1 MTTTDSQITIN
12 DQTVSAAGNL
22 FQLDAL
28 VQGYGEILEQA
39 KRQLEAFEP
48 TDEQFSKIARSIS
61 QTIDYNQLGYVV
73 ASSIVDEDAHPGTR
87 GYTDRLVYRIEER
100 IDERRIRGLI
110 REELDSVVNSRFEAL
125 KDSVTRQIANIL
137 DEDRRTANQA
147 NASLQA
153 AMRTIFST
161 VLKDELRD
169 QVRIEMDAMQRAREA
184 AANS

>member
-48 TDEQFSKIARSIS
+48 TDEQFSKIARSVS

-73 ASSIVDEDAHPGTR
+73 ASSIVDEDRYPDIHV
-87 GYTDRLVYRIEER
+87 YTDRLVRRIEGR
-100 IDERRIRGLI
+100 IDERKIRGLI

-125 KDSVTRQIANIL
+125 KNDVARQIAVIL
-137 DEDRRTANQA
+137 DEDRRAANRA
-147 NASLQA
+147 NAELQA
-153 AMRTIFST
+153 AVRTIFST
-161 VLKDELRD
+161 VLKDELRNE
-169 QVRIEMDAMQRAREA
+169 VRSEMHRIDTQRSADT
-184 AANS
+184 NS